1 MTTHKRLREL
11 AKAAPKKDSDSAST
25 HSSECSICLM
35 SIAVRRSERKSFFEH
50 PTDSVKPCQSLFVAP
65 CSHVWHYKCIRPIL
79 NDHKTWPQF
88 LCPNCRAVTDLEAD
102 VDDPN
107 DEDWEDE
114 EHEVE
119 LNRVETHGANAV
131 PSISEHNGDDTGNAA
146 STGRLLSIRNG
157 ADESPISPVFPMDGM
172 PDGSDIAATTR
183 DTSLLSR
190 RAARRISPPEGS
202 LGNGSHFSGSPF
214 RSTEE
219 QNPAFGHYLR
229 PITPTQPL
237 LQDEEMASNG
247 GSSPA
252 QLSGANAVEMLIADG
267 PMTPT
272 NNAGPF
278 VFDGS
283 GSRRAATSL
292 ETEAS
297 A

>member
-1 MTTHKRLREL
+1 M
-11 AKAAPKKDSDSAST
+11 
-25 HSSECSICLM
+25 
-35 SIAVRRSERKSFFEH
+35 
-50 PTDSVKPCQSLFVAP
+50 
-65 CSHVWHYKCIRPIL
+65 

-131 PSISEHNGDDTGNAA
+131 PLISEHNDEDIANAA

-157 ADESPISPVFPMDGM
+157 ADESPTSPVFPTDVA
-172 PDGSDIAATTR
+172 PDGSDTAATTR
-183 DTSLLSR
+183 ETSLLSR

-202 LGNGSHFSGSPF
+202 LGNGSHFSASPF
-214 RSTEE
+214 RTTEE

-237 LQDEEMASNG
+237 MQEQIASNG
-247 GSSPA
+247 GSPSG
-252 QLSGANAVEMLIADG
+252 QLSGTNAAEMLIGDG

-283 GSRRAATSL
+283 AGRRAATSL